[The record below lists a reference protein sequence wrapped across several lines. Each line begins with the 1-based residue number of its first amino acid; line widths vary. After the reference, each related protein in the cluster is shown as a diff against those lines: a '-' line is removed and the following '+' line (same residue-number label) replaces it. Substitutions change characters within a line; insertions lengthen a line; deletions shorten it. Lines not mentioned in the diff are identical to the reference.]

1 MGKAWKRY
9 RLLQLQAAAAVEVA
23 PVIEEI
29 KAPVPRPP
37 PAVPA
42 VPKTTVEVPAPPAPA
57 ATKTTTTKKTV
68 KKVLP
73 NASKT
78 N

>member
-1 MGKAWKRY
+1 MGKSWKRY
-9 RLLQLQAAAAVEVA
+9 RLLQLQSAAAVEVA

-29 KAPVPRPP
+29 KAAVPRPP
-37 PAVPA
+37 PVVPA
-42 VPKTTVEVPAPPAPA
+42 ASKTTVEVPPDA
-57 ATKTTTTKKTV
+57 ATKATTTKKIV

-78 N
+78 S